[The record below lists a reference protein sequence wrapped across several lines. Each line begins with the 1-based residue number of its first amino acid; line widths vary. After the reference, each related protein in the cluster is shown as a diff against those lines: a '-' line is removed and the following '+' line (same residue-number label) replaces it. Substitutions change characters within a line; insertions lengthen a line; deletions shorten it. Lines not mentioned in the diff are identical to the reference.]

1 MEFLVS
7 NIVCLPLFH
16 QTEPVWPMM
25 ESTHRSCQLLL
36 FAHLVPVFS
45 LSEIV
50 CAVGEHS
57 RSASRSS
64 GTERDPPNRL
74 TIYMI
79 ILEGLS
85 GLLFLSGCIIPYP
98 RSVYK
103 WQC

>member
-1 MEFLVS
+1 
-7 NIVCLPLFH
+7 
-16 QTEPVWPMM
+16 M
-25 ESTHRSCQLLL
+25 ESTHRSFQLFL
-36 FAHLVPVFS
+36 FAHLVPFFS

-79 ILEGLS
+79 IWKALFGV
-85 GLLFLSGCIIPYP
+85 LFLSGCIIPYP

-103 WQC
+103 WQCWPKICAIFCYYTQFQFLNLVFI